1 MNLSSTLA
9 KRFRAIY
16 TGNNWTNTNIKEAV
30 ANVSWEQ
37 AITKVH
43 SFNTIAALIFHMD
56 YYVSVA
62 LKVLQG
68 GPLEGHD
75 RFSFDCPPIQSQQDW
90 EQLKDKV
97 FADAEAV
104 ASLLEQLPENK
115 FWEIFTDEKYG
126 TYYSNIVGLIEH
138 NHYHLGQVVL
148 IKKILAEK
156 N

>member
-90 EQLKDKV
+90 EQLKAKV

>member
-30 ANVSWEQ
+30 ANVTWEQ
-37 AITKVH
+37 AVTKVH
-43 SFNTIAALIFHMD
+43 SFNTIAALIFHMN

-75 RFSFDCPPIQSQQDW
+75 KLSFDCPPIRSEEDW
-90 EQLKDKV
+90 EKLKYKA

-104 ASLLEQLPENK
+104 AALVEQFPESK
-115 FWEIFTDEKYG
+115 FGETFTNEKYG